1 VRVSRARLGQ
11 LVAWQGADQRT
22 CVRMSWIR
30 CKGSSFACAK
40 LLCVRA
46 GEVNQV
52 CSGAA
57 MALLLPSCSNKASPE
72 RRVRFGS
79 DMRLDQGD
87 TSVIQTKKGPYYH
100 GGTHSFMAHAYTV
113 IVAHTSCCRGAS
125 ELLLRRPN
133 ARFVHHAR
141 PHWSGC
147 SGKTRFTHGQMI
159 DTRHR
164 VHSRALQYGTYGL
177 PQDPAK
183 PRITL
188 CLGSSHRYLTEV
200 CVDPL
205 FACSQKGSWW
215 AEMSP
220 ITTCAP
226 DNLNIQRFRP
236 ENQDLGVAVCTDATK
251 VRS

>member
-1 VRVSRARLGQ
+1 MHVSRARLGQ
-11 LVAWQGADQRT
+11 LVARQGVDQRT

-57 MALLLPSCSNKASPE
+57 MALLLPSCSIKASPE
-72 RRVRFGS
+72 RRVRLGS

-87 TSVIQTKKGPYYH
+87 TCVIQTKKGPYHH
-100 GGTHSFMAHAYTV
+100 GGTHSFMARAYTA
-113 IVAHTSCCRGAS
+113 IMALTSCWRGAT
-125 ELLLRRPN
+125 ELLLRGPN
-133 ARFVHHAR
+133 VRFVHHAR

-147 SGKTRFTHGQMI
+147 AGKTRFTHVKI

-164 VHSRALQYGTYGL
+164 VQSRALQYGIYGL
-177 PQDPAK
+177 RQDPAK

-188 CLGSSHRYLTEV
+188 CLGSSHRYMTEV
-200 CVDPL
+200 CVVPL
-205 FACSQKGSWW
+205 YACSQKGS
-215 AEMSP
+215 AGRKYLRSRHAHQ
-220 ITTCAP
+220 TT
-226 DNLNIQRFRP
+226 
-236 ENQDLGVAVCTDATK
+236 
-251 VRS
+251 